1 MRTRLSNTLKR
12 MSSSLHSSCPGLS
25 TALQR
30 ESTGS
35 YGSVGMKERLR
46 RARGAQ
52 KVSVKVLLRA
62 TGPQEIANV
71 CDFCSGQA

>member
-1 MRTRLSNTLKR
+1 
-12 MSSSLHSSCPGLS
+12 
-25 TALQR
+25 
-30 ESTGS
+30 
-35 YGSVGMKERLR
+35 MKERLR